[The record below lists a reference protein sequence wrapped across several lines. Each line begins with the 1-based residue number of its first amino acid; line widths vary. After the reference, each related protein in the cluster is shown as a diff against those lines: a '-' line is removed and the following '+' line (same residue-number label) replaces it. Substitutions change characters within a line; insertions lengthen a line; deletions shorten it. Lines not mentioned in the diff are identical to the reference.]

1 LSEKRTQTEEFAID
15 GGQLVEKVKELLR
28 AGNVRRII
36 IKNEEGKA
44 LIEVPLTVGVV
55 VGVLAP
61 VLAAIGAIAALST
74 RCIIAV
80 ERVDENDDDSQA
92 APPRD

>member
-1 LSEKRTQTEEFAID
+1 MNEKRTQTEEFAID

-28 AGNVRRII
+28 AGNVRRIT
-36 IKNEEGKA
+36 IKNEEGKT

-61 VLAAIGAIAALST
+61 VLAGIGALAALTT

-80 ERVDENDDDSQA
+80 ERVDESGDEPRT
-92 APPRD
+92 APPAD